1 MAPDDDFNH
10 VLIAKG
16 AKQVLDAGGSV
27 QLGAHGQLQGLGA
40 HWELWMLQQGGMTNL
55 EAIRCATI
63 NGARALGLDK
73 EIGSIEEGEACR
85 PGRDGSQSAREHP
98 ELGVDRDGDAER
110 PSLRREDA
118 ERDRQSP
125 EGAGEAVPG
134 KGRPVMRAVLAAAA
148 LAILAAPQD
157 GAVRNPERFAAIIAA
172 GPLTPGPTS
181 IEIGVDHWAT
191 DEMRLGVAQ
200 LFQEGAQA
208 ALLEVLKRAGV
219 AGYIRMPNHER
230 LQAGYVQEEMRPD
243 GGRRILMLCV
253 RYRETGSSRATRAG
267 PITRSA

>member
-1 MAPDDDFNH
+1 
-10 VLIAKG
+10 
-16 AKQVLDAGGSV
+16 
-27 QLGAHGQLQGLGA
+27 
-40 HWELWMLQQGGMTNL
+40 
-55 EAIRCATI
+55 
-63 NGARALGLDK
+63 
-73 EIGSIEEGEACR
+73 
-85 PGRDGSQSAREHP
+85 
-98 ELGVDRDGDAER
+98 
-110 PSLRREDA
+110 
-118 ERDRQSP
+118 
-125 EGAGEAVPG
+125 
-134 KGRPVMRAVLAAAA
+134 MRAVLAAAA

-157 GAVRNPERFAAIIAA
+157 GAVRTPERFAAIIAA

-253 RYRETGSSRATRAG
+253 RYPGDWELTRDAGWTDHPFRLIALTFDARNRGTGMLFHTARVTFGKDGPNLVDDLSGQPTKILSLHRTR
-267 PITRSA
+267 